1 MPLPYRILHRFTI
14 PLRYI
19 TPQNYA
25 LAPRYDSIL
34 CHCLTIPDL
43 TELHHAIAIRHIAI
57 AERNTTRQCRRKT
70 QHYRTKL
77 CLCKT
82 LLDNA
87 IAALRST
94 THYHCRALL
103 FSSSHSLSRAPLNR
117 LNHAIPLP
125 HATSPLGTAPRPRI
139 TTQHV
144 TIPLLYS
151 SLLHITVAPRGL
163 AIPCRCLT

>member
-87 IAALRST
+87 IAAL
-94 THYHCRALL
+94 YC
-103 FSSSHSLSRAPLNR
+103 SLPRI
-117 LNHAIPLP
+117 AIALP
-125 HATSPLGTAPRPRI
+125 HCAILCRCCTLRCFTL
-139 TTQHV
+139 
-144 TIPLLYS
+144 PLLYDTA
-151 SLLHITVAPRGL
+151 HNY
-163 AIPCRCLT
+163 AIATQHFTLP